1 MNNDQRR
8 LQLTMAKKQPFFT
21 RAKSAWNVFIGRER
35 REQEVYKNIV
45 GSGSTIP
52 IHRTPISMGTEK
64 SIVSA
69 IYNRCAIDV
78 AQLSIRHVRLNEDG
92 LYVEDILSGLNR
104 CITTSAN
111 IDQAGRV
118 LIQDLVISMFDEGA
132 VAVIPVDV
140 KVTTGSKR
148 SEILSLRA
156 GKILEWF
163 PSNVRVEVYNDRSG
177 EREDLILPK
186 DSIAI
191 IENPLYSVMNEPNS
205 TLKRLVSKL
214 NLLDAIDEQSGSG
227 KLDLIIQLPYTIK
240 SAARQKLA
248 DERLTALEEQLTDS
262 RHGIAYAD
270 GTEKI
275 IQLNRPAENN
285 LMGQIEYLTSMLYSQ
300 LGMSDAILAGTAG
313 SEEYLHYHNRTVAPV
328 ASAITDELK
337 RKFLSRTAIAQGQS
351 VEHFRPPFSATTPV
365 DMAELADKLT
375 RNAILSSNE
384 IRGVLGVR
392 PSSQEGADELRNK
405 NLNDPAPEENKEIDN
420 VKKV

>member
-1 MNNDQRR
+1 MG
-8 LQLTMAKKQPFFT
+8 KKPPFFT
-21 RAKSAWNVFIGRER
+21 RVRSAFNVFFGRER

-45 GSGSTIP
+45 GSGNTIP
-52 IHRTPISMGTEK
+52 MHRTPISMGTEK

-78 AQLSIRHVRLNEDG
+78 SQLSIRHVRLNADG
-92 LYVEDILSGLNR
+92 LYLEDIQSGLHR
-104 CITTSAN
+104 CITISAN
-111 IDQAGRV
+111 IDQAGRALV
-118 LIQDLVISMFDEGA
+118 QDLVISMFDEGS
-132 VAVIPVDV
+132 VAVVPVDV
-140 KVTTGSKR
+140 NIHTGTNH
-148 SEILSLRA
+148 SEILSLRS

-163 PSNVRVEVYNDRSG
+163 PNNVRVEVYNDRLG
-177 EREDLILPK
+177 EREELILAK
-186 DSIAI
+186 DTIAI

-214 NLLDAIDEQSGSG
+214 NLLDAVDEQSSSG

-248 DERLTALEEQLTDS
+248 DERLSALEEQLKGS

-300 LGMSDAILAGTAG
+300 LGMSDAILAGTA
-313 SEEYLHYHNRTVAPV
+313 SADEYLQYHNRTVAPV

-337 RKFLSRTAIAQGQS
+337 RKFLTRTAIAQGQS
-351 VEHFRPPFSATTPV
+351 VEHFRDPFSATTPT
-365 DMAELADKLT
+365 DMAELSDKLT

-392 PSSQEGADELRNK
+392 PSQQKVADELRNK
-405 NLNDPAPEENKEIDN
+405 NLNDQSTENS
-420 VKKV
+420 

>member
-1 MNNDQRR
+1 MG
-8 LQLTMAKKQPFFT
+8 KKPPFFT
-21 RAKSAWNVFIGRER
+21 RVRSAFNVFFGRER

-45 GSGSTIP
+45 GSGNTIP
-52 IHRTPISMGTEK
+52 MHRTPISMGTEK

-78 AQLSIRHVRLNEDG
+78 SQLSIRHVRLNADG
-92 LYVEDILSGLNR
+92 LYLEDIQSGLHR
-104 CITTSAN
+104 CITISAN
-111 IDQAGRV
+111 IDQAGRALV
-118 LIQDLVISMFDEGA
+118 QDLVISMFDEGS
-132 VAVIPVDV
+132 VAVVPVDV
-140 KVTTGSKR
+140 NIHTGTNH
-148 SEILSLRA
+148 SEILSLRS

-163 PSNVRVEVYNDRSG
+163 PNNVRVEVYNDRLG
-177 EREDLILPK
+177 EREELILAK
-186 DSIAI
+186 D
-191 IENPLYSVMNEPNS
+191 
-205 TLKRLVSKL
+205 TVSKL
-214 NLLDAIDEQSGSG
+214 NLLDAVDEQSSSG

-248 DERLTALEEQLTDS
+248 DERLSALEEQLKGS

-300 LGMSDAILAGTAG
+300 LGMSDAILAGTAAA
-313 SEEYLHYHNRTVAPV
+313 EEYLHYHNRTVAPV

-337 RKFLSRTAIAQGQS
+337 RKFLTRTAIAQGQS
-351 VEHFRPPFSATTPV
+351 VEHFRDPFSATTPT
-365 DMAELADKLT
+365 DMAELSDKLT

-392 PSSQEGADELRNK
+392 PSQQKVADELRNK
-405 NLNDPAPEENKEIDN
+405 NLNDQSTENS
-420 VKKV
+420 